1 MTRKRIGTGLLEA
14 FTTECPQCHGRGY
27 ELHDMPV
34 PSQRHSDGGT
44 RESRP
49 RVPRANAQVGPEEST
64 GETDPAD
71 ITTVEV
77 ASERPAVRSRRGG
90 GRSRSAAANREHDA
104 AEPQD
109 QPAGVS

>member
-34 PSQRHSDGGT
+34 ESQKQADGGA

-49 RVPRANAQVGPEEST
+49 RRTSLQRSNQLREGGSERDGDPRPRKRTPSEAKPE
-64 GETDPAD
+64 
-71 ITTVEV
+71 
-77 ASERPAVRSRRGG
+77 ERPAART
-90 GRSRSAAANREHDA
+90 SAGWA
-104 AEPQD
+104 
-109 QPAGVS
+109 QPPRQRK